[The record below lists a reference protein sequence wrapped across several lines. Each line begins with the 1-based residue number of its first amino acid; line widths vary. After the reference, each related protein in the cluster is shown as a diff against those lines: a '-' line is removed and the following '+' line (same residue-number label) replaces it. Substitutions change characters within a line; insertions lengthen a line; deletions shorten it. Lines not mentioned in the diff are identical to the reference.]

1 MFGAIAGA
9 VGNIAEGLADA
20 AENFL
25 SIPGTEELKE
35 AKDKLGSLVDS
46 LTEPQEMLSKA
57 SDATSFPMESI
68 AAAQAQFET
77 LTESLKKML
86 NGEAKDL
93 LPPGASCA
101 ASRYAN
107 SIKTKL
113 TAFSSDATMLV
124 ERVVQMP
131 DKASGELQGL
141 KSTVDNASG
150 GVGEIA
156 SAIQDTAASLKGALT
171 SMDKLKNLGA
181 VVDEIDGKFSS
192 ALEKARGSIGEISG
206 LVASQPGIVI
216 NMAEELIGD
225 IDKFKM
231 RAPGKITS
239 AFKPPFPCCCCG
251 GSKAAEA
258 QETLESTLA
267 SIESSVDLEPLLKG
281 LRDIK
286 KTLEDL
292 DLNPINNALNQVE
305 EQYRATMGPVKEAIE
320 KATQSLPETG

>member
-9 VGNIAEGLADA
+9 VSNVMEGVADA

-107 SIKTKL
+107 SIKQKL
-113 TAFSSDATMLV
+113 TTFSSEAGSLV
-124 ERVVQMP
+124 EKVVQMP
-131 DKASGELQGL
+131 DKASGELQAV
-141 KSTVDNASG
+141 KNTVDAASG
-150 GVGEIA
+150 GMGEIA
-156 SAIQDTAASLKGALT
+156 SSIQDTVVSLKGALT
-171 SMDKLKNLGA
+171 SMEKLKNLGA
-181 VVDEIDGKFSS
+181 VVEEIDGKFGS

-206 LVASQPGIVI
+206 VVASQPGLVI
-216 NMAEELIGD
+216 NMAEELIAE

-231 RAPGKITS
+231 RAPGKITA

-258 QETLESTLA
+258 QDTLESTLA
-267 SIESSVDLEPLLKG
+267 SIESKVDLEPLLEG
-281 LRDIK
+281 VRGIK
-286 KTLEDL
+286 KTLEGL
-292 DLNPINNALNQVE
+292 DVNPINNALNQVE